1 MTIIRVRKDGN
12 YFTASNEPF
21 VDPRLSWE
29 TRGMIGYLLTKPNN
43 WETRIE
49 DLKKQGPAK
58 LHKIRRM
65 LAEARAHGYI
75 NRIRITNPEGTFSWI
90 TEVYESPSQNPNP
103 SQSFNK
109 TSVRKSTTGQENST
123 SVRLSTSGS
132 STSGK
137 PADIVSTDL
146 INTELT
152 KCNIKSVVV
161 KATKKKKPATAT
173 SSGEKIKN
181 PFYKD
186 NLAMCARMAITQP
199 TADKVA
205 NATPL
210 SGVLVDPDFIRQH
223 VETLAL
229 GESLG
234 LAIHR
239 ILGGEAP
246 RPYPT
251 KRQSFTLEE
260 LRGIQP

>member
-75 NRIRITNPEGTFSWI
+75 NRIRITNPGGTFTWI

-109 TSVRKSTTGQENST
+109 TSVRKSITGQEKST

-146 INTELT
+146 TNTELT
-152 KCNIKSVVV
+152 KRNIKKLAVV
-161 KATKKKKPATAT
+161 KPATANL
-173 SSGEKIKN
+173 SGEKIKN
-181 PFYKD
+181 PFYKK
-186 NLAMCARMAITQP
+186 NLETCAALAITQP

-205 NATPL
+205 NAMPDT
-210 SGVLVDPDFIRQH
+210 GIQVTPDFIRQH
-223 VETLAL
+223 VETLVL

-234 LAIHR
+234 LAIRR
-239 ILGGEAP
+239 ILGGETP
-246 RPYPT
+246 RPYPP
-251 KRQSFTLEE
+251 RRENFTLDQM
-260 LRGIQP
+260 RGIQP